1 MIYVRFTAGGKSKF
15 GILDFKTVHEIMPH
29 FYGPF
34 KKTGKKYPLAK
45 VTLLPPCQPGK
56 IVALGLN
63 YQDHAREM
71 KMPIPL
77 EPLLF
82 LKAPSAVIGPA
93 ERIVFPEMSRRV
105 EYEAELAIVIKK
117 KAKDVPALLAREYIL
132 GYTCFNDVTARDLQK
147 IDGQWARSKS
157 FDTFAPLGPWIVDDI
172 DPQNLKIETQLNGKI
187 TQRSSTAELIFKID
201 EIVAFVSRVMTLLP
215 GDVIA
220 TGTPPGV
227 GPMKPGDRV
236 EVRIEKIGSLI
247 NTVA

>member
-1 MIYVRFTAGGKSKF
+1 MVCGKIKY
-15 GILDFKTVHEIMPH
+15 GVVEHKTVCEITPH

-34 KKTGKKYPLAK
+34 KKTGITYPVSK
-45 VTLLPPCQPGK
+45 VTLLSPCQPGK

-63 YQDHAREM
+63 YSDHAREM
-71 KMPIPL
+71 KLPIPR

-82 LKAPSAVIGPA
+82 LKAPSAVIGTHDL
-93 ERIVFPEMSRRV
+93 IVYPDISCRV
-105 EYEAELAIVIKK
+105 EYEGELAIVIKK
-117 KAKDVPALLAREYIL
+117 KAKHIMPRRAHDYIL

-157 FDTFAPLGPWIVDDI
+157 FDTFAPIGPWIVDDI
-172 DPQNLKIETQLNGKI
+172 DPHNLKIQTRLNGKI
-187 TQRSSTAELIFKID
+187 TQTSSSAELIFKID
-201 EIVAFVSRVMTLLP
+201 TIVSFISQVMTLLP

-227 GPMKPGDRV
+227 GPMKPGDQV

-247 NTVA
+247 NTVV